1 METNA
6 RLNESQVP
14 AGVQRRA
21 PSRAKR
27 PRSAVTSGR
36 QLFIAGDPRSA
47 WSRRFHDL
55 VVGHVSDLGGAD
67 ILSEAQFSLIR
78 RAAAIECELERLDA
92 RLSVGDAVDMDS
104 YARVA
109 GHLRRLFE
117 TLGLERRPRDVAPS
131 LRELLQAEADAEADA
146 ELAGEAEEVAPG
158 NNGQCQHAHGR
169 GSRGLWRAS

>member
-1 METNA
+1 MEMDA
-6 RLNESQVP
+6 RLNESRVP
-14 AGVQRRA
+14 ASAQRRA

-67 ILSEAQFSLIR
+67 LLSEAQFSLIR

-92 RLSVGDAVDMDS
+92 RLSVG
-104 YARVA
+104 
-109 GHLRRLFE
+109 
-117 TLGLERRPRDVAPS
+117 
-131 LRELLQAEADAEADA
+131 EA
-146 ELAGEAEEVAPG
+146 
-158 NNGQCQHAHGR
+158 
-169 GSRGLWRAS
+169 

>member
-1 METNA
+1 MSADRGLKVRAPVNV
-6 RLNESQVP
+6 SVVP
-14 AGVQRRA
+14 IKVQQRA

-36 QLFIAGDPRSA
+36 QLFVDGNPNSA

-55 VVGHVSDLGGAD
+55 VVGHVSDMGGAD
-67 ILSEAQFSLIR
+67 LLSEAQFSLIR

-92 RLSVGDAVDMDS
+92 RLSLGEPVDMDS

-117 TLGLERRPRDVAPS
+117 TLGLKRVARDVTLSPMS
-131 LRELLQAEADAEADA
+131 ELDRY
-146 ELAGEAEEVAPG
+146 LANSSEV
-158 NNGQCQHAHGR
+158 GQ
-169 GSRGLWRAS
+169 